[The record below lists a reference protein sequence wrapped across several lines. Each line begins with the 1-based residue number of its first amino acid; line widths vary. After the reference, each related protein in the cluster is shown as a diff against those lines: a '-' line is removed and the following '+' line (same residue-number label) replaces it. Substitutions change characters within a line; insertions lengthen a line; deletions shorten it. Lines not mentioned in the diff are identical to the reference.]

1 MHDSQVDLSI
11 SGISPYKDKKYTG
24 AHCKGINA
32 ARDKASR
39 KRSPGERPY
48 SVMKGTMHG
57 IYTFVTMARLYKV
70 KTVFLCFGYNA
81 LTMITLKKHGKIA

>member
-1 MHDSQVDLSI
+1 
-11 SGISPYKDKKYTG
+11 
-24 AHCKGINA
+24 
-32 ARDKASR
+32 
-39 KRSPGERPY
+39 
-48 SVMKGTMHG
+48 MKGAMHG